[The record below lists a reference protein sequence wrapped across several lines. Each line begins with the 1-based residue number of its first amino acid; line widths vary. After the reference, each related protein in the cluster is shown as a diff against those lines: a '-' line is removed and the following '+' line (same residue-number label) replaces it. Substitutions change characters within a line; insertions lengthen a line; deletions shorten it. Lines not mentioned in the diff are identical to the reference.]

1 MSSIMN
7 VFAVWMVAGAA
18 IGNPNVPDTSTAKS
32 LAKSMVPKQT
42 ASGGA
47 VRRDK
52 SWTSAGRK
60 NAHSSQVQPELALTS
75 CISFVAEGTGFEPA
89 TGFPASDF
97 ESIKCRCLAFG

>member
-60 NAHSSQVQPELALTS
+60 NAQLASATRIGTYELYLFT
-75 CISFVAEGTGFEPA
+75 
-89 TGFPASDF
+89 
-97 ESIKCRCLAFG
+97 